1 MLCPCLVAV
10 SFAAH
15 GQPSAPSAL
24 FAAPGDASATLTW
37 SDPSDSSI
45 TGYSVR
51 HATDASAFAGGSP
64 PGWISIPASSATTTS
79 HTVSGLTNGIRHHF
93 QLRATNSDGDGPAA
107 QTTIQL
113 PVSPTAV
120 VTISDANLRS
130 RLESALGKSA
140 GATVTQLDMA
150 KLRYFLAS
158 NASIGNLAGLE
169 HAVNLTLLS
178 LTDNS
183 ISDISIIGSLTSLD
197 LLRLSGNAI
206 SDISSLGSLTSLEF
220 LSLSHNAIADISAL
234 GSLTSLRSAFLHDN
248 TISDVSTLGSLTSL
262 QSLALSDNTIAD
274 VSALGSLTSLEFL
287 SLAGNSIADISA
299 LGPLTSLQEL
309 LLSDN
314 AIADVSALGS
324 LTSLQELHLSG
335 NAIADVSALDSLTS
349 LNVLWIDNN
358 DIANISG
365 FDALRS
371 LQRLYLFNNNI
382 ADISPLGTLASL
394 TTLHLRN
401 NAISDVSALASLADV
416 WILDLAENLITDVA
430 PLAHTMISG
439 SGNAGYHGFTF
450 ERGWSAYT
458 EAFLSLT
465 ANPLSAESVAAHIP
479 ALQAKGIEVVFDP
492 FVARAPP
499 AAPAGLTARQDG
511 DGRAV
516 LEWTRAY
523 YDLPGYVRG
532 YELRRGATAAAL
544 GAWAA
549 IAGADGATT
558 AHEISGLTGPSH
570 VFELRAFN
578 DFGSGPAARASVTF
592 PVPQDAVTIADAGLA
607 NSIALALGKAAGD
620 AFTRA
625 EMATIAELDAADA
638 GIADL
643 AGIEWASG
651 LERLWLAGN
660 RVNDLAPLAS
670 LPALTAL
677 DLSRNG
683 LAQISDLAGLTGL
696 RTLLLSGNALRDL
709 SPLRNLTGLRELALA
724 ENGLEDIGDLS
735 ALVSLA
741 ELRLSGNRIADARPL
756 ARLSSLRRLWLNDN
770 ALEDLTPLAGLRSL
784 EWLQAAGN
792 RIGEVPAEG
801 WPALTRLRL
810 SANRIRDLAPL
821 LGLGGLG
828 EGDVVGVRGN
838 PLSAL
843 SIERHLSALRA
854 RGVAVLAGAPLL
866 YFPSASDP
874 SGRQGFAR
882 VLNRSDAAGEVF
894 VEAVDAVGERSG
906 PVRLAI
912 GAGAAAHFNSD
923 DLERG
928 NAAKGLPEGIGAPSV
943 TGGWRLWLL
952 STLDIEALAYI
963 RTPDGF
969 VTSVH
974 DALPRDEAAGELQ
987 AAVFNPGGNRAQRS
1001 ALRLLNPGGVA
1012 EEVSVWG
1019 VDDDGQGRLAVGL
1032 SVPAGGALTVD
1043 AADLERGGNGV
1054 GRGLGDG
1061 SGKWRLDIKAPWPLQ
1076 AVGLL
1081 TSPSGHLTNLST
1093 TPAPAANGTWE
1104 VPLFPAAANSAGR
1117 QGFVRVTNLSR
1128 RAGEVRVRAADDG
1141 GDRVGPLSLALG
1153 SRQTTHFNSNDWE
1166 RGNAAKGLRVGV
1178 GSPSRGDWRLALTSN
1193 LDINVTAFVRHADG
1207 FLTSMHDVAPWN
1219 AAASTASVVFFNPG
1233 TNRNQ
1238 RSLLRLINDGNAAA
1252 AVAIS
1257 ARDDAGEG
1265 GGEVRVGVPAGEALT
1280 LTSAELESGGAAF
1293 EGAFG
1298 DGHGKWRLT
1307 VSADAPITVMSL
1319 LQSPTG
1325 HLTNLSSARADD

>member
-1 MLCPCLVAV
+1 M

-15 GQPSAPSAL
+15 GQPSAPSTL

-45 TGYSVR
+45 SGYSVR

-64 PGWISIPASSATTTS
+64 PGWSAIPNSNATTTS
-79 HTVSGLTNGIRHHF
+79 HTVPGLTNGARYHF

-107 QTTIQL
+107 QTTTQL
-113 PVSPTAV
+113 PVSPTAAV
-120 VTISDANLRS
+120 RISDANLRAK
-130 RLESALGKSA
+130 LEGALGKSA

-183 ISDISIIGSLTSLD
+183 IADISPLGTLASLTTLH
-197 LLRLSGNAI
+197 LRNNAI

-220 LSLSHNAIADISAL
+220 LALSDNAIADISAL
-234 GSLTSLRSAFLHDN
+234 GSLTSLRSAYLDDN

-262 QSLALSDNTIAD
+262 QTLALSNNTIAD
-274 VSALGSLTSLEFL
+274 PSALGSLTSLRFL
-287 SLAGNSIADISA
+287 ALFGNAIADVSA

-349 LNVLWIDNN
+349 LNVLWLDNN

-365 FDALRS
+365 FDTLRS

-382 ADISPLGTLASL
+382 ADISPLATLASL

-416 WILDLAENLITDVA
+416 WILDLAENSITDVA
-430 PLAHTMISG
+430 PLAQTMISG

-479 ALQAKGIEVVFDP
+479 ALQTKGIEVVFDP

-523 YDLPGYVRG
+523 DLPGYVRG
-532 YELRRGATAAAL
+532 YELRLGATAAAL

-549 IAGADGATT
+549 VAGADGATT
-558 AHEISGLTGPSH
+558 AHEISGLTGTSH

-592 PVPQDAVTIADAGLA
+592 PAAQGAMTIADAGLA
-607 NSIALALGKAAGD
+607 NSMALALGKAAGD

-625 EMATIAELDAADA
+625 ELATIAELDAADA

-670 LPALTAL
+670 LPALTEL

-696 RTLLLSGNALRDL
+696 RRLLLSGNALRDL
-709 SPLRNLTGLRELALA
+709 SPLRNLTGLRELALSD
-724 ENGLEDIGDLS
+724 NGLEDIGDLS

-741 ELRLSGNRIADARPL
+741 VLRLSGNRIVDARPL

-770 ALEDLTPLAGLRSL
+770 ALEDLAPLAGLRSL
-784 EWLQAAGN
+784 QWLQAAGN
-792 RIGEVPAEG
+792 RIGEVPADG

-810 SANRIRDLAPL
+810 SANGIRNLAPL
-821 LGLGGLG
+821 LEHGGLG

-843 SIERHLSALRA
+843 SIARHLPALRV

-874 SGRQGFAR
+874 FGRQGFAR

-894 VEAVDAVGERSG
+894 VEAVDAAGARSG

-912 GAGAAAHFNSD
+912 GPGAAAHFNSD

-943 TGGWRLWLL
+943 AGGWRLSLL

-974 DALPRDEAAGELQ
+974 DALPRDEAAGELR
-987 AAVFNPGGNRAQRS
+987 AAVFNPGGNHAQRS
-1001 ALRLLNPGGVA
+1001 ALRLLNPGGIA

-1019 VDDDGQGRLAVGL
+1019 VDDDGQGRLALGL
-1032 SVPAGGALTVD
+1032 LVPAGGALTVD

-1054 GRGLGDG
+1054 GRGLGEG
-1061 SGKWRLDIKAPWPLQ
+1061 SGKWRLDITAPWPLQ

-1081 TSPSGHLTNLST
+1081 TSPSGHLTNLSTTPAT

-1117 QGFVRVTNLSR
+1117 QGLVRVTNLSR
-1128 RAGEVRVRAADDG
+1128 RAGEVRVRGADDG
-1141 GDRVGPLSLALG
+1141 GNRVGPLSLALG
-1153 SRQTTHFNSNDWE
+1153 GRQTTHFNSDDWE
-1166 RGNAAKGLRVGV
+1166 RGNAAKGLGVGV

-1233 TNRNQ
+1233 ANRNQ

-1265 GGEVRVGVPAGEALT
+1265 GGEVRVSVPAGEALT
-1280 LTSAELESGGAAF
+1280 LTSAELETGGAAF

-1298 DGHGKWRLT
+1298 AGHGKWRLT